1 MARAAG
7 AARRTLICVALCT
20 CCCSV
25 SSLGNAWRNASL
37 ATAFL
42 SGGECPHCPGLVI
55 VIGDST
61 DDFARLPLLNTQPG
75 AMCYD
80 VDSVRDQLCVGCGLA
95 HVRICEFHPAGRVLV
110 YVRTFGVFPEPY
122 FANGYIFFPTPP
134 KLGPDGLPTHVI
146 STEWRLFVARV
157 HLKAILEAAVAR
169 KRSGCDNQGVVVLF
183 SSMVWDLSKLHE
195 HNGERGK
202 QASEHWAHSISR
214 PFAERPPDFCSSEV
228 LQAQWLHRFNRTL
241 LFARQLFDDGLEAT
255 WVLRSSPRSTHDFM
269 VDACRK
275 PMNRA
280 LAHLAAS
287 EHLQFVDLDRLFVA
301 RNAVPTDGLHYA
313 ENDNLAYLSEL
324 LATSTESIGRSSKPS
339 RCASKH
345 RVKEKAIDKA
355 SKGLLPSLSVQ
366 LRLPGRSGSCSLRIH
381 ADTSLTTAKA
391 ELMALGA
398 CIRRERKWRQLVAEQ
413 HCWHTE
419 KCRLSR
425 PAFDSG
431 CDKSWSEGVNGSS
444 VEAQCV
450 HAGSWACGKN
460 SSCSLDDRGL
470 PGSTSVLEMG
480 PLVKFMALTP
490 ARVGYCGIT
499 DVRSCSKG
507 GTSGAYV
514 IPHAMSETWEQA
526 HAFCMALC
534 SMCPRCRFISLS
546 LQLRDCS
553 WFETCNLSN
562 LKTNAPG
569 FLSIARRTAVDAP
582 LNHMRHVSHAEHHK
596 G

>member
-1 MARAAG
+1 M
-7 AARRTLICVALCT
+7 
-20 CCCSV
+20 S
-25 SSLGNAWRNASL
+25 
-37 ATAFL
+37 
-42 SGGECPHCPGLVI
+42 H
-55 VIGDST
+55 ST
-61 DDFARLPLLNTQPG
+61 F
-75 AMCYD
+75 
-80 VDSVRDQLCVGCGLA
+80 
-95 HVRICEFHPAGRVLV
+95 
-110 YVRTFGVFPEPY
+110 
-122 FANGYIFFPTPP
+122 
-134 KLGPDGLPTHVI
+134 
-146 STEWRLFVARV
+146 
-157 HLKAILEAAVAR
+157 
-169 KRSGCDNQGVVVLF
+169 
-183 SSMVWDLSKLHE
+183 
-195 HNGERGK
+195 
-202 QASEHWAHSISR
+202 
-214 PFAERPPDFCSSEV
+214 
-228 LQAQWLHRFNRTL
+228 
-241 LFARQLFDDGLEAT
+241 FDDGLEAT

-287 EHLQFVDLDRLFVA
+287 EHLQFVDLDRLFVG

-355 SKGLLPSLSVQ
+355 SKGLLPFLSVQ

-398 CIRRERKWRQLVAEQ
+398 CIRRVRKWRQLVAEQ

-419 KCRLSR
+419 KCRLSAMR
-425 PAFDSG
+425 NFAYWG
-431 CDKSWSEGVNGSS
+431 CNQSWSEGVNGSS

-450 HAGSWACGKN
+450 HAGSWACGRN

-470 PGSTSVLEMG
+470 PGSTSVLEMA

-490 ARVGYCGIT
+490 ARIGYCGVT

-507 GTSGAYV
+507 GTNGAYV
-514 IPHAMSETWEQA
+514 LPHAMSETWEQA

-569 FLSIARRTAVDAP
+569 FLSIARRPAVDAP